1 MDSKQ
6 IHDAMK
12 RQLPV
17 TYKGEAYDRILEY
30 ISFYDN
36 GEHRLSAVLLKG
48 RTSYRV
54 PADQVEL
61 RKEEKP

>member
-12 RQLPV
+12 RRMPV
-17 TYKGEAYDRILEY
+17 TYKGEVYDRVLEY
-30 ISFYDN
+30 ISFYDD
-36 GEHRLSAVLLKG
+36 GRHRLSAVLLKG

-54 PADQVEL
+54 PAEQVEL
-61 RKEEKP
+61 WKGE